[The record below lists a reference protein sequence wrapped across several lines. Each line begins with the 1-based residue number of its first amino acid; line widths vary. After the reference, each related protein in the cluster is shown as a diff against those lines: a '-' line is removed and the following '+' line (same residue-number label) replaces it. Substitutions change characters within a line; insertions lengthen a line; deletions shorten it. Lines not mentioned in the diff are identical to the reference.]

1 MDVYFLYR
9 GQSFV
14 WDGLKAVE
22 NRAKHGIT
30 FEEACEAFFD
40 PYSEFLDASVD
51 EESRIALLGL
61 IRTKKLLYV
70 VHVERDMSGVR
81 IISARQA
88 TSQERDIYENGS

>member
-14 WDGLKAVE
+14 WDGLKAIE

-30 FEEACEAFFD
+30 FEGACEAFFD
-40 PYSEFLDASVD
+40 PFVEYLDASVH

-61 IRTKKLLYV
+61 NGQRKLLYV
-70 VHVERDMSGVR
+70 VHVERDVSGVR

-88 TSQERDIYENGS
+88 TSQERDIYEDGS

>member
-14 WDGLKAVE
+14 WDGLKAIE
-22 NRAKHGIT
+22 NRSKHGII
-30 FEEACEAFFD
+30 FENACEAFFD
-40 PYSEFLDASVD
+40 PYVEYLDASVN

-61 IRTKKLLYV
+61 NRQRKLLYV
-70 VHVERDMSGVR
+70 VHVQRDGNLIR
-81 IISARQA
+81 IISARRA